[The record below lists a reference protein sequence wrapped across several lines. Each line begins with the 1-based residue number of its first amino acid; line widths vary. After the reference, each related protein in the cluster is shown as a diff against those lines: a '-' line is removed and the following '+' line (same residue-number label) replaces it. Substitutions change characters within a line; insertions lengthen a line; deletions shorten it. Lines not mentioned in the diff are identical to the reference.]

1 MRRHLGPIL
10 TAVALLAAAGC
21 ASDER
26 QWLKL
31 NQKYTTAEFQRDHAA
46 CTKSGKLDDAC
57 MRERGWVAV
66 NASGKAETR
75 DPHAGNLAPPAG
87 RARY

>member
-10 TAVALLAAAGC
+10 TVGALLAAAGC
-21 ASDER
+21 SSDDR

-31 NQKYTTAEFQRDHAA
+31 NQKYTTQEFQRDHAA
-46 CTKSGKLDDAC
+46 CSKSGKLDEAC

-66 NASGKAETR
+66 NPAGKGETR
-75 DPHAGNLAPPAG
+75 DPHAQNLAPPAG

>member
-1 MRRHLGPIL
+1 MQRLLGPIL
-10 TAVALLAAAGC
+10 TTAALLAAGC
-21 ASDER
+21 SSDGR

-31 NQKYTTAEFQRDHAA
+31 DQKYTTAEFQRDHAA
-46 CTKSGKLDDAC
+46 CTKGGKLDDAC

-66 NASGKAETR
+66 NPSGKGETR
-75 DPHAGNLAPPAG
+75 DPHAQNLAPPAG

>member
-10 TAVALLAAAGC
+10 TAAALLAAPGC
-21 ASDER
+21 SSDDR

-31 NQKYTTAEFQRDHAA
+31 NQKYTTEEFRRDHAA
-46 CTKSGKLDDAC
+46 CWKNGKLDDAC

-66 NASGKAETR
+66 NPTGKGETR
-75 DPHAGNLAPPAG
+75 DPHAQNLGAPAG
-87 RARY
+87 RTRY